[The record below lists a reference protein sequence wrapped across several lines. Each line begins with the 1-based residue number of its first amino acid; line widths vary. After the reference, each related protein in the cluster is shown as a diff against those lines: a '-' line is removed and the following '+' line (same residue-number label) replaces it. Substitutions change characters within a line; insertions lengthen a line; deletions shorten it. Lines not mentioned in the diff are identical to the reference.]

1 MLFIDTKI
9 ALRARMAEGYLHARY
24 GDRYEACSAG
34 TAPTALGPRAARV
47 MDEIGA
53 GIAGQRA
60 KKMIHAKFP
69 DPTKATGT
77 TDKVLAAWI
86 DDSSAGSER
95 GDGESPRG
103 SVRNDS
109 PQGRYLGRPGV
120 PRHDC
125 RNNLNNVTAPPLKWG
140 SSASFHRKSPVHRTP
155 GLTFPPNYSP
165 CSGSW

>member
-34 TAPTALGPRAARV
+34 TAPTALDPRAARV

-77 TDKVLAAWI
+77 TDKVLAAYRRSRDAIAAWI

-109 PQGRYLGRPGV
+109 PQVRYLGRPGV

-125 RNNLNNVTAPPLKWG
+125 RNNLNDVTAPPTKVGVFCLF
-140 SSASFHRKSPVHRTP
+140 SS
-155 GLTFPPNYSP
+155 
-165 CSGSW
+165 